1 MLIGENLRSL
11 KKIILIGE
19 QSDTLKSDIKRSLNL
34 SNRLSLLRKDLK
46 SQEAN
51 PLVIS
56 VVKVDITIITIKL
69 RLKLIVL
76 I

>member
-11 KKIILIGE
+11 KKILLIGE

>member
-56 VVKVDITIITIKL
+56 VVKVDITIITTKL